1 MRKFESNVQY
11 TKYLVNREMAKRF
24 LNGEKMNAETVKKI
38 GETISPGPKP
48 NTRCCIYKERH
59 ILSERVKINLKKQK
73 KDENVIKIIR
83 AACDECPVY
92 RYVVTEACR
101 GCLAHKCIE
110 VCPRNAITI
119 IGHRAFINQ
128 DLCIECGKC
137 HSACPFGAIS
147 DVKRPCLCSC
157 HADAL
162 FVAEDRKVYIDEEKC
177 VSCGACVYNCPF
189 GAIVDKSFV
198 IDTLDL
204 LKKSENN
211 TKYKVYA
218 VIAPAISSQFTNAK
232 IEQVINGIEKIGFYH
247 AVEAALGADMVSCHE
262 AIEFADTI
270 EKRQWMTSSCC
281 PAFVKYIQKNYPEL
295 VSHVSGTVSPM
306 IAIAKMIKN
315 TDKDARIVFIG
326 PCTAKKMEINE
337 NDIKGI
343 IDYAITFEELNA
355 ILDAMDIDVSKCD
368 ETPLDNASYFGRLFA
383 RSGGVSAAVEAA
395 IKEKGIDVD
404 FQPVKCDGLDEC
416 VKALK
421 VASFGR
427 LKGNFIE
434 GMACKCGCIGGAA
447 SLSHGPKDV
456 TEVDKY
462 GQLSKEKSSVQA
474 TRIFDIESLHLERD
488 YKKVMRK
495 RRNKKE
501 TIEENNQ

>member
-11 TKYLVNREMAKRF
+11 VKYQVNKEIAKRF
-24 LNGEKMNAETVKKI
+24 LNGEKMNDSTARKIAETI
-38 GETISPGPKP
+38 APGPKAL
-48 NTRCCIYKERH
+48 TRCCIYKERH
-59 ILSERVKINLKKQK
+59 ILTERASISIKSAKKG
-73 KDENVIKIIR
+73 ENVIKIIR
-83 AACDECPVY
+83 SACDECPVY

-101 GCLAHKCIE
+101 GCLAHKCQE
-110 VCPRNAITI
+110 VCPRNAISI

-128 DLCIECGKC
+128 ELCVECGKC
-137 HSACPFGAIS
+137 HAVCPFGAIS
-147 DVKRPCLCSC
+147 DVLRPCLCSC
-157 HADAL
+157 SANAL
-162 FVAEDRKVYIDEEKC
+162 FVGEDKKVYIDEEKC

-198 IDTLDL
+198 LDILKL
-204 LKKSENN
+204 LQKSENN

-218 VIAPAISSQFTNAK
+218 IIAPAISSQFTGVK
-232 IEQVINGIEKIGFYH
+232 IEQVITGIEKIGFYH
-247 AVEAALGADMVSCHE
+247 AIEAALGADMVACHE
-262 AIEFADTI
+262 AKEFAETI
-270 EKRQWMTSSCC
+270 EARQWMTSSCC
-281 PAFVKYIQKNYPEL
+281 PAFVKYVEKNYPEL
-295 VSHVSGTVSPM
+295 MSHVSGTVSPM
-306 IAIAKMIKN
+306 IAIANMIRS

-337 NDIKGI
+337 DDLKGI
-343 IDYAITFEELNA
+343 VDYVLTFEELNS
-355 ILDAMDIDVSKCD
+355 ILDAMEIDISKCE
-368 ETPLDNASYFGRLFA
+368 ETALDNASYFGRLFA
-383 RSGGVSAAVEAA
+383 RSGGVTAAVESVMA
-395 IKEKGIDVD
+395 EKGIDIP
-404 FQPVKCDGLDEC
+404 FEPVRCDGLDEC

-474 TRIFDIESLHLERD
+474 TRIFDMDSLELERK
-488 YKKVMRK
+488 YTALKKKRK
-495 RRNKKE
+495 TAKKE
-501 TIEENNQ
+501 DKQ